1 MLLKDKYDNENCLKK
16 LEGFM
21 SMNPEK
27 AKKK

>member
-1 MLLKDKYDNENCLKK
+1 MLLKNEYDNEHFLKK

-27 AKKK
+27 AKQ